1 MGFNYDEVLEK
12 NISLLKKEGRYRYF
26 TEVERVSGHHPKAI
40 WNSSAGKKEVTIWC
54 SNDYLGMGQNPSVQK
69 KFAEAALC
77 QGTGAGG
84 TRNISGNTGQLVA
97 LERELASLH
106 EKTDALVFTSGYVA
120 NISSIS
126 TLAALFPDCKIFS
139 DSLNHSSIINGIRQS
154 GVDKVIFRHNDLK
167 HLEHLLEREPLSRPK
182 FIVFESV
189 YSMEG
194 DTSPVKEITDLA
206 QKYCAFTYLDEVHAV
221 GMYGSEGGGIS
232 QQEGVQDRI
241 DVIQGTLGKAFG
253 LMGGYIAASN
263 NICDVVRSFASG
275 FIFTTA
281 LPPAIAAAA
290 THSIRHLRNSSVE
303 RNAQKKNVLY
313 AKELLNSS
321 GFQILKG
328 DTHIIPL
335 IIGEAKLVKSI
346 ADFLLD
352 RHSVY
357 VQPIN
362 YPTVPVGSERLRITP
377 GALHTEE
384 MTRQLV
390 NGLCDAFDHF
400 GIPRSMPE
408 KNYMVY

>member
-1 MGFNYDEVLEK
+1 VSFNYHEVLEQ

-26 TEVERVSGHHPKAI
+26 TEVERVSGSHPRAI
-40 WNSSAGKKEVTIWC
+40 WNSSEGKKEVTVWC
-54 SNDYLGMGQNPSVQK
+54 SNDYLGMGQNLSVQK
-69 KFAEAALC
+69 KFAEVVLC

-84 TRNISGNTGQLVA
+84 TRNISGNTEQLVA

-120 NISSIS
+120 NISSIA

-139 DSLNHSSIINGIRQS
+139 DSLNHSSIINGIKQS

-167 HLEHLLEREPLSRPK
+167 HLEYLLELEPSSRPK

-194 DTSPVKEITDLA
+194 DTSPVAEIADLA
-206 QKYCAFTYLDEVHAV
+206 RKHCAFTYLDEVHAV
-221 GMYGSEGGGIS
+221 GMYGREGGGIS
-232 QQEGVQDRI
+232 QREGVQDQI

-253 LMGGYIAASN
+253 LMGGYIAASG
-263 NICDVVRSFASG
+263 NICDAVRSFASG

-290 THSIRHLRNSSVE
+290 THSIRHLRNSRVE
-303 RNAQKKNVLY
+303 RDAQKKNVMY
-313 AKELLNSS
+313 AKELLRSS

-335 IIGEAKLVKSI
+335 IIGDAKLVKSI
-346 ADFLLD
+346 ADFLLQ

-362 YPTVPVGSERLRITP
+362 YPTVPIGSERLRITP

-384 MTRQLV
+384 MTLQLV
-390 NGLCDAFDHF
+390 EGLCDAFDHF
-400 GIPRSMPE
+400 GVPRNMPRE
-408 KNYMVY
+408 NYTAL